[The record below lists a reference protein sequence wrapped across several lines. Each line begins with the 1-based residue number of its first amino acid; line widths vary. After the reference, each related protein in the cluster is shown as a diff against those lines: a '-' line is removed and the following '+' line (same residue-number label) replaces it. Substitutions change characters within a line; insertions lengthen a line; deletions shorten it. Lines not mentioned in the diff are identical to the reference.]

1 MLSPPKEAEVPI
13 MLGIELVEPA
23 VLWRFLDSPFV
34 PKLKAGYTKLVSGSA
49 FIPGRNL
56 DQSQLD
62 LLFQVDPTNDIL
74 IVEAPR

>member
-1 MLSPPKEAEVPI
+1 
-13 MLGIELVEPA
+13 
-23 VLWRFLDSPFV
+23 LDSPFV